1 MARSSRRDGTV
12 DPIERLA
19 LKPRCDPPPEGLS
32 REQQFALH
40 EFLHDVLRAA
50 YRLYQIVPA
59 EVAKN
64 IICKKLREICEDS

>member
-12 DPIERLA
+12 DPIE
-19 LKPRCDPPPEGLS
+19 CDPPPEGLS